1 MNIEVRPT
9 GKGKKYYLAHSY
21 RVGKKVK
28 KIRIYL
34 GTNLTKSEL
43 AAARKKA
50 SIILDKRIPA
60 SKESQDPY
68 LTLLT
73 KTELKELESLTS
85 DREIRV
91 IHLSEA
97 EWQRFT
103 EIFTYN
109 TNAIEGSKVGKN
121 EVKDLL
127 EKNKLPEKSKE
138 DIAETFGVADA
149 VKYIRGTKEH
159 LSLDLIKT
167 LHWSCFKNSKS
178 FAGQFRRKGIEVGV
192 YDRLGNVVHRGAL
205 STKILPLLKDLIK
218 WYEKSKN
225 RYPPLLLAAIIH
237 NQFENI
243 HPFEDGNGRVGR
255 LLLVNILIKHGL
267 PPVNIEL
274 ELREEYYNTLQAYER
289 RNDIK
294 PTLELLLKEYRKL
307 KKELKVG

>member
-9 GKGKKYYLAHSY
+9 GKRKKYYLAHSY

-43 AAARKKA
+43 AVAREKA
-50 SIILDKRIPA
+50 KIILDKRIPA
-60 SKESQDPY
+60 SKESRDPY

-85 DREIRV
+85 DREIRI

-149 VKYIRGTKEH
+149 VKYIRGTNEH

-167 LHWSCFKNSKS
+167 LHWLCFKNSKS

-205 STKILPLLKDLIK
+205 STKVLPLLKDLIK

-274 ELREEYYNTLQAYER
+274 ELREEYYNALQAYER
-289 RNDIK
+289 RNNIK